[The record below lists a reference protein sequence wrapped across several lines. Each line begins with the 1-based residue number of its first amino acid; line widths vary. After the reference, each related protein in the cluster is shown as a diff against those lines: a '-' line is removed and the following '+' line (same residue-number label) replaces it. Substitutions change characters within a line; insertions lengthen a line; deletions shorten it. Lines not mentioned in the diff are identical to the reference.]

1 MELFEMDSAAG
12 NAKNHISFFRKITG
26 RLCLFSIWQ
35 QNRQQTFFIS
45 GTSGAEIHE
54 SIHPLEKEAVNIKNH
69 PNSFR
74 NTNLHQH
81 LQKSQVS
88 DLVICGAMKPHVHD
102 TTTRELTWI
111 IRVFSFLMPA
121 LHVISFLMTKK

>member
-12 NAKNHISFFRKITG
+12 NAKNLISFFRKITG

-54 SIHPLEKEAVNIKNH
+54 SIHPLENEAVIIKNH

-88 DLVICGAMKPHVHD
+88 DLVICGAMSHMCTIQQPG
-102 TTTRELTWI
+102 
-111 IRVFSFLMPA
+111 S
-121 LHVISFLMTKK
+121 